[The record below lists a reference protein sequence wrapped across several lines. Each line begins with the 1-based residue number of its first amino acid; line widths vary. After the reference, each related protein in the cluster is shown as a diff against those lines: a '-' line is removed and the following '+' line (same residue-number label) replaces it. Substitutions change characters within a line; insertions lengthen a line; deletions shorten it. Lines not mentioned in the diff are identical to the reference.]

1 MRIPEVKPHARE
13 WACFLVGASH
23 SVVAASMLHPT
34 CLWAL
39 SCQAH
44 MSVVLDGN
52 NCCVASFFTK
62 PNGLHI
68 PSPFFPLP
76 TIRPFAFLPTSPHPF
91 AAIALSSSFCHRSSR
106 PKPPLPSSRR
116 RAAYGAY
123 EIPPRASRRDACRG
137 ACPRRGIIQL
147 SHGGSPSPPWGLRT
161 HAR

>member
-1 MRIPEVKPHARE
+1 MRIPEAKPHARE
-13 WACFLVGASH
+13 WAHFLVGTSR

-91 AAIALSSSFCHRSSR
+91 AVIALSPSFCHRPYQLEPR
-106 PKPPLPSSRR
+106 PPLVAGRHMAPARSLADLPEEMLIHVAASSENPMDDLRHL
-116 RAAYGAY
+116 
-123 EIPPRASRRDACRG
+123 RG
-137 ACPRRGIIQL
+137 
-147 SHGGSPSPPWGLRT
+147 T
-161 HAR
+161 